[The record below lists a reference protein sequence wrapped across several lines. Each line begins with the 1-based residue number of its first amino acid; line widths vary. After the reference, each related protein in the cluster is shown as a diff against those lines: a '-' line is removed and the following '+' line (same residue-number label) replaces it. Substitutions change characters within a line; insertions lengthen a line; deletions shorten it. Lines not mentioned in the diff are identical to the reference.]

1 MEEEKKNLEF
11 TNEELINFLHTQR
24 KLACMEEYYLIRE
37 DLLDRVMR
45 VLDLRDLMKIT
56 VSNNRR
62 TRRILNK
69 YAKPCM
75 KESDTR
81 KLLKKQQL
89 EEDMIGVRYVSS
101 VMELMDL
108 VYKIL
113 YTQAFEKDLPAL
125 KEWYEFEMEDM
136 VLVNDIIRA
145 LKYFDSSD
153 VSEDDALGALNYAVE
168 QYIKC
173 IEDNIEYLETF
184 DNSFPFVQISK
195 KEKESTNE

>member
-1 MEEEKKNLEF
+1 
-11 TNEELINFLHTQR
+11 
-24 KLACMEEYYLIRE
+24 MEEYYLIRE

-56 VSNNRR
+56 ISNNRR

-75 KESDTR
+75 KEADTR

-113 YTQAFEKDLPAL
+113 YTEAFEKDLPAL

-136 VLVNDIIRA
+136 VLVNDVIRA

-153 VSEDDALGALNYAVE
+153 ISEDDTLGALNYAVE

-173 IEDNIEYLETF
+173 IEDNTEYIDTF

-195 KEKESTNE
+195 EEKENANE

>member
-37 DLLDRVMR
+37 DLLDRVKR
-45 VLDLRDLMKIT
+45 ALDLKDLMKIT
-56 VSNNRR
+56 ISNNRR

-75 KESDTR
+75 KEADTR

-173 IEDNIEYLETF
+173 IEDNIEYLDTF

-195 KEKESTNE
+195 EEKENTNE

>member
-11 TNEELINFLHTQR
+11 TNDELINFLHTQR
-24 KLACMEEYYLIRE
+24 KLACMEEYYLIRK

-56 VSNNRR
+56 ISNNRR

-75 KESDTR
+75 KEADTR
-81 KLLKKQQL
+81 KLLKKQQH

-113 YTQAFEKDLPAL
+113 YTQAFEKDLPDL

-136 VLVNDIIRA
+136 VLVNDVIKA

-153 VSEDDALGALNYAVE
+153 VSEDDVLGALNYAVE

-173 IEDNIEYLETF
+173 IEDNIEYLDTF

-195 KEKESTNE
+195 KEKENVNE